1 MIKQMATDISDKL
14 KNSTLSCYFDGL
26 VGMRAY
32 LVKMEPL
39 LGICSIAG
47 SAYNKLPDSSQL
59 SDFMEKVKAKFTR
72 LCWFG
77 RPWSR
82 TISTTQ
88 DQQVLTAVGI
98 NDIYKVNI
106 PRHEESLQIF
116 CKYAFGQNSPIEGF
130 EALAGEVTKLAGA
143 LPLAL
148 RVLGSYFRGMAMYEW
163 EELLPKLRTR
173 LDDSIESTLKF
184 SYDTLDDEDKDLFL
198 HIASLNHNEIKRVK
212 ETLANKFSDM
222 NHRLHVL
229 AEKSFISMDSEHIH
243 MHTLLKQVAKEEL
256 AKNIFRKPQFLLSKL

>member
-1 MIKQMATDISDKL
+1 
-14 KNSTLSCYFDGL
+14 
-26 VGMRAY
+26 
-32 LVKMEPL
+32 MEP

-106 PRHEESLQIF
+106 LRHEESLQIF

-148 RVLGSYFRGMAMYEW
+148 RVLGSYFRGMAMHEW
-163 EELLPKLRTR
+163 EELLPMLRTR

-198 HIASLNHNEIKRVK
+198 HIEFAWNLLVNSLW
-212 ETLANKFSDM
+212 S
-222 NHRLHVL
+222 
-229 AEKSFISMDSEHIH
+229 
-243 MHTLLKQVAKEEL
+243 
-256 AKNIFRKPQFLLSKL
+256 